1 MNLKFLGIPF
11 ITLALAAC
19 STQPTQ
25 PAARAPAP
33 PVAQAPAAAP
43 STPAAAT
50 PVALLPNSNGQAL
63 VLNRTLIQAG
73 YKATSVKGEIY
84 YCREEQVTGTSFK
97 RKVCLNEAQLR
108 DEERRIK
115 EMQEQILRTQASP
128 GCMGP
133 TCEDP

>member
-97 RKVCLNEAQLR
+97 RKVCLTEAQLK
-108 DEERRIK
+108 DQERKVK
-115 EMQEQILRTQASP
+115 ELQDRMMRQQANP
-128 GCMGP
+128 GCSGSS
-133 TCEDP
+133 CG